1 MLVLCEARPGLNGA
15 LFLFRYLSVAEGN
28 EKEKSGSGRRIKAP
42 KKSLGQKNPAT
53 KKAIRKDVYG
63 FLLTI

>member
-15 LFLFRYLSVAEGN
+15 LFLFRYVGVAEGN

>member
-15 LFLFRYLSVAEGN
+15 LFLFRYLSVDKEN